1 MLPHAHITLSELQ
14 RLVKET
20 LHERFAL
27 PVWVSAEISEVKVN
41 YSGHCYLELVE
52 KGGDN
57 GVPLAQSRAV
67 IWRTAYSRI
76 AGYFEAETGQRLAAG
91 IKILAKVAVNYHELY
106 GFSLQITDIDPAYTL
121 GDMQRQRQQTID
133 CLRKEGVWDMNR
145 EVGMP
150 AVVQRIAI
158 VSSANAAGY
167 QDFCKEI
174 GKSPYRFRLT
184 LFDAFMQGAAAE
196 ESIVAALCAVADR
209 MEEFDA
215 VVIIRGGGSASDLNC
230 FNAYRLCTH
239 VAQFPLPVLTG
250 IGHDKDT
257 SVADM
262 VAHTALKTPTAVA
275 GWLVERMDTIDAWLD
290 NAALQ
295 LRDNVLVTSRAQE
308 LRLQE
313 LSSHLLFHA
322 KGLLRQR
329 GMALEQMRENLAA
342 SAGNFLARQ
351 ASRLGNAAELVAGR
365 SPERILRL
373 GFAIVRTGRQSRF
386 LRRTSRKRRHAR
398 HRGRRWPHRGHRSI
412 HRNEMTRAMKED
424 TPFRIAFCVLCHKYT
439 PVLAELVH
447 QLDAP
452 GNGLFIH
459 VDGKADIGAFA
470 ALGKTGRVCFVE
482 PRTKVYWGGFGMVE
496 STLRLFSATRDG
508 GFRYVVL
515 ISGDTLP
522 LYPAET
528 IRTVLREAYD
538 RGRQFI
544 SANPSITPEEA
555 DRIRRRRFCPDKS
568 TFARRLLRIAMK
580 CTMRA
585 DNPFFDRLPPLE
597 KGSQWIAITDRMRDF
612 IFDYLAVHPDFIP
625 AFRYSHAADELFF
638 HTLLGDSPFAGHN
651 ANYSLVYAN
660 WSHPGAHPKT
670 LSTSDLSQL
679 SVLKSRGGEI
689 PRFSPASSTTG
700 WTSPATAKSCSGRE
714 LRLHGKGTMRNSC

>member
-1 MLPHAHITLSELQ
+1 MLPHVHITLSELQ

-275 GWLVERMDTIDAWLD
+275 GWLVERMAETDGWLD
-290 NAALQ
+290 CAALQ
-295 LRDNVLVTSRAQE
+295 LNDMTKAAMHASEVRLERLSGEVRRLSGELLTRQT
-308 LRLQE
+308 LRLE
-313 LSSHLLFHA
+313 HFT
-322 KGLLRQR
+322 GLLPD
-329 GMALEQMRENLAA
+329 AA
-342 SAGNFLARQ
+342 RDFLARQ
-351 ASRLGNAAELVAGR
+351 GVRLGNAAELIAGR

-373 GFAIVRTGRQSRF
+373 GFAVLRAGGRAV
-386 LRRTSRKRRHAR
+386 TSA
-398 HRGRRWPHRGHRSI
+398 GS
-412 HRNEMTRAMKED
+412 
-424 TPFRIAFCVLCHKYT
+424 V
-439 PVLAELVH
+439 AEGEQVE
-447 QLDAP
+447 
-452 GNGLFIH
+452 IE
-459 VDGKADIGAFA
+459 VSDGKIDATVNS
-470 ALGKTGRVCFVE
+470 GKIWQ
-482 PRTKVYWGGFGMVE
+482 K
-496 STLRLFSATRDG
+496 
-508 GFRYVVL
+508 
-515 ISGDTLP
+515 
-522 LYPAET
+522 
-528 IRTVLREAYD
+528 
-538 RGRQFI
+538 
-544 SANPSITPEEA
+544 
-555 DRIRRRRFCPDKS
+555 K
-568 TFARRLLRIAMK
+568 K
-580 CTMRA
+580 
-585 DNPFFDRLPPLE
+585 
-597 KGSQWIAITDRMRDF
+597 
-612 IFDYLAVHPDFIP
+612 
-625 AFRYSHAADELFF
+625 
-638 HTLLGDSPFAGHN
+638 
-651 ANYSLVYAN
+651 
-660 WSHPGAHPKT
+660 
-670 LSTSDLSQL
+670 
-679 SVLKSRGGEI
+679 
-689 PRFSPASSTTG
+689 
-700 WTSPATAKSCSGRE
+700 
-714 LRLHGKGTMRNSC
+714 

>member
-1 MLPHAHITLSELQ
+1 
-14 RLVKET
+14 
-20 LHERFAL
+20 
-27 PVWVSAEISEVKVN
+27 
-41 YSGHCYLELVE
+41 
-52 KGGDN
+52 
-57 GVPLAQSRAV
+57 
-67 IWRTAYSRI
+67 
-76 AGYFEAETGQRLAAG
+76 
-91 IKILAKVAVNYHELY
+91 
-106 GFSLQITDIDPAYTL
+106 
-121 GDMQRQRQQTID
+121 
-133 CLRKEGVWDMNR
+133 MNR

-329 GMALEQMRENLAA
+329 GMALEQMRETLAA

-373 GFAIVRTGRQSRF
+373 GFAIVRTG
-386 LRRTSRKRRHAR
+386 
-398 HRGRRWPHRGHRSI
+398 
-412 HRNEMTRAMKED
+412 
-424 TPFRIAFCVLCHKYT
+424 
-439 PVLAELVH
+439 
-447 QLDAP
+447 
-452 GNGLFIH
+452 
-459 VDGKADIGAFA
+459 GKA
-470 ALGKTGRVCFVE
+470 V
-482 PRTKVYWGGFGMVE
+482 
-496 STLRLFSATRDG
+496 FSAAQVG
-508 GFRYVVL
+508 K
-515 ISGDTLP
+515 GDTLDIEVADGRIEGTVQ
-522 LYPAET
+522 YTET
-528 IRTVLREAYD
+528 
-538 RGRQFI
+538 
-544 SANPSITPEEA
+544 
-555 DRIRRRRFCPDKS
+555 K
-568 TFARRLLRIAMK
+568 
-580 CTMRA
+580 
-585 DNPFFDRLPPLE
+585 
-597 KGSQWIAITDRMRDF
+597 
-612 IFDYLAVHPDFIP
+612 
-625 AFRYSHAADELFF
+625 
-638 HTLLGDSPFAGHN
+638 
-651 ANYSLVYAN
+651 
-660 WSHPGAHPKT
+660 
-670 LSTSDLSQL
+670 
-679 SVLKSRGGEI
+679 
-689 PRFSPASSTTG
+689 
-700 WTSPATAKSCSGRE
+700 
-714 LRLHGKGTMRNSC
+714 